1 MLELEEA
8 QRRILSAVAPLG
20 AETVPLSHAT
30 GRLLADKILSPIAL
44 PAFDNSAMDGY
55 AVRACDVDGATR
67 AHPVALRRVGQV
79 AAGEHFSGELSAG
92 TCVRLFTGSALTA
105 GADAVVM
112 QEDTGLDPA
121 RPEVVLVYDSVKPSE
136 NVRSRGEDVACGDT
150 LAEPGQRLTGVRMSL
165 LAAAGLTT
173 VSVGAQPT
181 VGLLA
186 TGSELQEG
194 GELLRP
200 GHIFES
206 NRIALATLLQSA
218 GATPRPYPIVADT
231 LAATRTALDAAFAD
245 NDVVLTSGGASVG
258 ELDFVKAALHELGG
272 ELEFWKVAIKP
283 GKPFVFGRR
292 HGKLLFGL
300 PGNPA
305 SALVTFRLLV
315 RPALARFQ
323 GANDAAGPTTWG
335 TLGEALT
342 NPGDRRHFVRVTVD
356 AAGTVWSAG
365 TQASHVLRSL
375 AESVGLV
382 DVAPQVTLPA
392 GSLVRVL
399 RWD

>member
-1 MLELEEA
+1 MLDLEEA

-20 AETVPLSHAT
+20 AETVPLNRAA
-30 GRLLADKILSPIAL
+30 GRFLAERILSPIAL

-55 AVRACDVDGATR
+55 AVRACDVAGATR
-67 AHPVALRRVGQV
+67 SHPVALRQVGQA
-79 AAGEHFSGELSAG
+79 AAGENFPGEVSVG
-92 TCVRLFTGSALTA
+92 TCGRLFTGSAMPP

-112 QEDTGLDPA
+112 QEDTRLDPA
-121 RPEVVLVYDSVKPSE
+121 RPEAVLVFGGVKPAE
-136 NVRSRGEDVACGDT
+136 NVRSRGEDVNGGDT
-150 LAEPGQRLTGVRMSL
+150 LAEPGQRLTAVRMSL
-165 LAAAGLTT
+165 LAAVGLTT
-173 VSVGAQPT
+173 VSVGEEPRA
-181 VGLLA
+181 GLLA

-194 GELLRP
+194 GEPLAP
-200 GHIFES
+200 GHVFES
-206 NRIALATLLQSA
+206 NRLALATLLESA
-218 GATPRPYPIVADT
+218 GATPRLYPLVADT
-231 LAATRTALDAAFAD
+231 LAATRTALEAAFAD

-292 HGKLLFGL
+292 RGKILFGL

-315 RPALARFQ
+315 RPALARLQ
-323 GANDAAGPTTWG
+323 GASDAIGPTTWG
-335 TLGEALT
+335 RLGEALT
-342 NPGDRRHFVRVTVD
+342 NPGDRRHFVRVTLD
-356 AAGTVWSAG
+356 ATGTVWSAG
-365 TQASHVLRSL
+365 TQASHVLKSL

-382 DVAPQVTLPA
+382 DVAPQLTLPA
-392 GSLVRVL
+392 GSWVRVL